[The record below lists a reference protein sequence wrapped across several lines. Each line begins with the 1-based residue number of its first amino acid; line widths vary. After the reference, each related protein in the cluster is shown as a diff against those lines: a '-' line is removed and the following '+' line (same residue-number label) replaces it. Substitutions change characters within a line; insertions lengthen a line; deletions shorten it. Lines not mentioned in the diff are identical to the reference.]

1 MQFERNAHY
10 SLFRVW
16 ELGVSFLGR
25 LSCQYSRATKIML
38 PISLGIRSRM
48 IAPIIDMRELGAK
61 AGAVWKLA
69 ANKPPTYRDYPER
82 DY

>member
-1 MQFERNAHY
+1 
-10 SLFRVW
+10 
-16 ELGVSFLGR
+16 
-25 LSCQYSRATKIML
+25 
-38 PISLGIRSRM
+38 M